1 MVSKKQSRRDYR
13 STVSSILQLACWNYV
28 RNRVRSKEME
38 QPLLFSMEWQIPV
51 VTSVSGEGK
60 QRPIRAG
67 TKLFKPQ

>member
-1 MVSKKQSRRDYR
+1 
-13 STVSSILQLACWNYV
+13 
-28 RNRVRSKEME
+28 ME

-67 TKLFKPQ
+67 TKLFIFKPQQAFWWLYGHLLCI